1 MVCYVK
7 PPMLPNKLRFFPVRN
22 APDYALGLGFAAVLA
37 LMLFLTAVGLV
48 QLQASQKRLE
58 GIVGDHLAKVSLA
71 TRMHTSARERTVS
84 LQQLVILG
92 DPFERDE
99 QWIRYLSKAGEFV
112 QAREALLGLPL
123 TAEEVALLKRQGQL
137 TGIAVPIQER
147 VVNLVSAGN
156 IVEAQRLLIDEAIP
170 AQDRVLVQLSAL
182 YQLQEQKTQQIVN
195 QATRDNRDARLQ
207 VTLLAA
213 ITVGLALFVAVTVVR
228 YSRRA
233 DSALRQEKERAQVT
247 LHSLSDAVIRADAN
261 GRIEYMNPVAARLTG
276 WTSVQA
282 HGKYPKDVFN
292 IVRDSVCNT
301 QFDAVEKIL
310 TGKESI
316 TGPVDFMIS
325 VQETTQYCI
334 ELIATC
340 IHDDLGNVAGTVLV
354 FRDVTEIRALSREL
368 MYHATH
374 DPLTGLYNRREFERH
389 LQEALLDARASGVEY
404 ALCYLDLDMFK
415 VVNDTCGHVAGDEL
429 LKQISLMFRQR
440 LRKGDVLARIGGDE
454 FAILLRRCTLERAE
468 AISGLIHGAM
478 KDFRF
483 VWEEKTVDVGVSI
496 GVMRVAADSGDL
508 KDVFR
513 IADVACRVAKE
524 GGRNRTHLFRPNDLT
539 VTRREREIDWV
550 QRIGRAVN
558 DNQFVLYGQWIRP
571 LGRSGQRLSH
581 CEVLLH
587 LRDESGEVITPASF
601 LPAAERYQLMPVIDR
616 WVVRATLA
624 TLRELPA
631 AALRSL
637 GCFNINLSGQSL
649 CDPDFLAYVLSE
661 LKTSGVSP
669 EQICFEVTET
679 EAVSNLSNAV
689 TLIER
694 VKEVGCRFALDDF
707 GSGMSSF
714 SYLKNMPVDYLKIDG
729 SFVRNIAD
737 DRIDLAMVSS
747 INQVAHIMGIETIAE
762 YVESDA
768 VRVALEALGVDYGQ
782 GFALARPMPLEV
794 LLRELC
800 ALPVRI
806 SI

>member
-1 MVCYVK
+1 MPLKKFRVI
-7 PPMLPNKLRFFPVRN
+7 PNRN
-22 APDYALGLGFAAVLA
+22 APDIALGMGFAAVLA
-37 LMLFLTAVGLV
+37 LMLFMTAVGLL
-48 QLQASQKRLE
+48 QLEASQNRLE

-71 TRMHTSARERTVS
+71 TRMHSSARERTVS
-84 LQQLVILG
+84 LQQLTILR

-99 QWIRYLSKAGEFV
+99 QWMRYLSKAGEFG
-112 QAREALLGLPL
+112 QARQALLALPL
-123 TAEEVALLKRQGQL
+123 TAEEESLLKRQSQL

-147 VVNLVSAGN
+147 VVKLVSEGN
-156 IVEAQRLLIDEAIP
+156 ILEAQRLLVAEAIP
-170 AQDRVLVQLSAL
+170 AQDHVLQQLSTL
-182 YQLQEQKTQQIVN
+182 YQLQERKTEQIVQ
-195 QATRDNRDARLQ
+195 QAARDFHKARLQ

-213 ITVGLALFVAVTVVR
+213 ITVGLALLVAVTVVR

-233 DSALRQEKERAQVT
+233 DSELRQEKERAQVT
-247 LHSLSDAVIRADAN
+247 LHSLSDAVIRAGAD
-261 GRIEYMNPVAARLTG
+261 GRIEYLNPIAVRLTG
-276 WTSVQA
+276 WTNQSA
-282 HGKYPKDVFN
+282 HGKYPEEIFN
-292 IVRDSVCNT
+292 VVRDSVCDT
-301 QFDAVEKIL
+301 KIDAVGKIL
-310 TGKESI
+310 TGKEST
-316 TGPVDFMIS
+316 TGPVDFVIS
-325 VQETTQYCI
+325 VQDATQYCI
-334 ELIATC
+334 ELISTP
-340 IHDDLGNVAGTVLV
+340 IHNDLGEVAGMVMV

-389 LQEALLDARASGVEY
+389 LQEALLDARASDVEY

-440 LRKGDVLARIGGDE
+440 LRKEDILARIGGDE

-468 AISGLIHGAM
+468 EISGLIRVAM

-496 GVMRVAADSGDL
+496 GVMRIAADSGDI

-513 IADVACRVAKE
+513 IADVACRIAKE
-524 GGRNRTHLFRPNDLT
+524 EGRNRIHLFRPNDLT

-550 QRIGRAVN
+550 QRISRAVSE
-558 DNQFVLYGQWIRP
+558 NQFVLYGQWIRP
-571 LGRSGQRLSH
+571 LGHAQNKLSH

-587 LRDESGEVITPASF
+587 LRDESGEVVTPTAF
-601 LPAAERYQLMPVIDR
+601 LPAAERYQLMPVVDR
-616 WVVRATLA
+616 WVVRAALS
-624 TLRELPA
+624 TLRNLQSE
-631 AALRSL
+631 ALQRL

-649 CDPDFLAYVLSE
+649 CDPDFLTFVLSE
-661 LKTSGVSP
+661 IKTSGVAP

-679 EAVSNLSNAV
+679 EAVSNLSNALH
-689 TLIER
+689 LIKC
-694 VKEVGCRFALDDF
+694 VKEMGCRFALDDF

-737 DRIDLAMVSS
+737 DQIDLAMVSS

-768 VRVALEALGVDYGQ
+768 IRVALDGLGVDYGQ
-782 GFALARPMPLEV
+782 GFALAQPMPLEAM
-794 LLRELC
+794 LQELSV
-800 ALPVRI
+800 ARI
-806 SI
+806 RKIS

>member
-1 MVCYVK
+1 
-7 PPMLPNKLRFFPVRN
+7 MLPIKLRRISAWK
-22 APDYALGLGFAAVLA
+22 APDFALGLGFAAVLA
-37 LMLFLTAVGLV
+37 LMVFLTAVGLV
-48 QLQASQKRLE
+48 QLEASQKRLE

-84 LQQLVILG
+84 LQQLTILR

-112 QAREALLGLPL
+112 QARQALLALPL
-123 TAEEVALLKRQGQL
+123 TAEEVALLDNQSRL

-147 VVNLVSAGN
+147 VVNLVTAGR
-156 IVEAQRLLIDEAIP
+156 ITEAQQLLVAEAIP
-170 AQDRVLVQLSAL
+170 AQDHVLQQLSAL
-182 YQLQEQKTQQIVN
+182 YQLQEQKTKQIVT
-195 QATRDNRDARLQ
+195 QASHDYHAARLQ
-207 VTLLAA
+207 VALLAA
-213 ITVGLALFVAVTVVR
+213 VTVVLALMVAVTVVR

-233 DSALRQEKERAQVT
+233 DKALRQEKERAQVT
-247 LHSLSDAVIRADAN
+247 LHSLSDAVIRADAD
-261 GRIEYMNPVAARLTG
+261 GRIEYMNPVAVRLTG
-276 WTSVQA
+276 WTNDAA
-282 HGKYPKDVFN
+282 HGKLPEDIFN
-292 IVRDSVCNT
+292 IVHDSVCDT
-301 QFDAVEKIL
+301 QIEAVGKIL
-310 TGKESI
+310 SGKES
-316 TGPVDFMIS
+316 TSGPVDFVIS
-325 VQETTQYCI
+325 VQDATQYCI
-334 ELIATC
+334 ELIATN
-340 IHDDLGNVAGTVLV
+340 INDDLGNVAGMVMV

-429 LKQISLMFRQR
+429 LKQISLMMRQR
-440 LRKGDVLARIGGDE
+440 LRKEDILARIGGDE
-454 FAILLRRCTLERAE
+454 FAILLRCCTLERAE
-468 AISGLIHGAM
+468 EISGMIRGAM
-478 KDFRF
+478 KDYRF

-496 GVMRVAADSGDL
+496 GVMRVAADSGDI

-524 GGRNRTHLFRPNDLT
+524 EGRNRIHLFRPNDLT

-558 DNQFVLYGQWIRP
+558 ENQFVLYGQWIRP
-571 LGRSGQRLSH
+571 LGRDQHMPSH

-587 LRDESGEVITPASF
+587 LRDESGEVVLPAAF

-616 WVVRATLA
+616 WVVRTTLS
-624 TLRELPA
+624 TLRDLPPDT
-631 AALRSL
+631 LQRL

-649 CDPDFLAYVLSE
+649 CDSDFLAFVLLQ
-661 LKTSGVSP
+661 LKTSGVPP

-679 EAVSNLSNAV
+679 EAVSNLSNALH
-689 TLIER
+689 LIKC

-737 DRIDLAMVSS
+737 DKIDLAMVSS

-768 VRVALEALGVDYGQ
+768 IRGALEALGVDYGQ
-782 GFALARPMPLEV
+782 GYALARPMPLND
-794 LLRELC
+794 LLQDLQVARF
-800 ALPVRI
+800 RKT
-806 SI
+806 S